1 MAKKKDKLSFTARSL
16 ADFSDKSA
24 ELTGSNWLQTSAEA
38 VKINSVKLWTG
49 FYELDMILYGG
60 VPYGKFFEVYGPDSS
75 GKTLLAMCVAAR
87 ALRTCRECVTPIMEF
102 VDYETGDLLTVC
114 RCHKNSPMNVIY
126 ADPENK
132 ADHNWGQIN
141 GWPKKGDPLEKHF
154 RVGSPSSA
162 DFLSDMTRIAIK
174 SKVLDLLVAD
184 SWAALFPESREGRT
198 AMEQQPGDHAK
209 AIQNLLNGI
218 LHENIKNQNE
228 GAHKTT
234 IFGINQIRS
243 KIGGYGNPETT
254 PGGWFL
260 KYIDTGKGRM
270 LSPKTNEGIQNPKM
284 TGQGEHY
291 VDFNFKLEKAAFGV
305 GKGSV
310 AGWRIYNRR
319 YGDNMPGDTN
329 EPVRMQ
335 KDLKALGFVEKTKKG
350 YKLLGLE
357 FPTVTTM
364 VKALQTPAMQWA
376 VRFAVMYRTTT
387 PETRQYIDV
396 NRFDYNPYYRFDLGE
411 EKENADGRFTQEIK
425 LVRRESPTKRSV
437 SKKRAKRIKK
447 AIDVVEATVQK
458 ALSELGTPVSEGD
471 E

>member
-1 MAKKKDKLSFTARSL
+1 MAKKKDKIGFKARSL
-16 ADFSDKSA
+16 EDFDKKST
-24 ELTGSNWLQTSAEA
+24 ELTSSQWLQTAAEA

-49 FYELDMILYGG
+49 FYEFDMITYGG
-60 VPYGKFFEVYGPDSS
+60 LPYGKFFEVYGPDSS
-75 GKTLLAMCVAAR
+75 GKTLLAMRAAAQ
-87 ALRTCRECVTPIMEF
+87 ALRICRECVTPILEF
-102 VDYETGDLLTVC
+102 IDYETGETAKTC
-114 RCHKNSPMNVIY
+114 RCSKQSNMNVIY

-132 ADHNWGQIN
+132 ADHAWGQVN
-141 GWPKKGDPLEKHF
+141 GWPRKGDPLEKHF

-174 SKVLDLLVAD
+174 SKVLDFFVAD

-228 GAHKTT
+228 GAFNKTT
-234 IFGINQIRS
+234 ILGINQIRS

-260 KYIDTGKGRM
+260 KYIDSGKGRM
-270 LSPKTNEGIQNPKM
+270 LSPKTNEGIQADKM

-310 AGWRIYNRR
+310 AGWRVYNRK
-319 YGDNMPGDTN
+319 YGDNVPGGTN
-329 EPVRMQ
+329 EPKRMQ
-335 KDLKALGFVEKTKKG
+335 DDLKRLGIHRKEKNSHF
-350 YKLLGLE
+350 LLGIK
-357 FPTVTTM
+357 FDNATNM
-364 VKALQTPAMQWA
+364 VKALETPAMQWA
-376 VRFAVMYRTTT
+376 IRFASMFKGST
-387 PETRQYIDV
+387 PETKAYIDIE
-396 NRFDYNPYYRFDLGE
+396 RFDYNPFYRFQVDEPVDKGE
-411 EKENADGRFTQEIK
+411 GIVTQEIT
-425 LVRRESPTKRSV
+425 LVRRESPTKGSV
-437 SKKRAKRIKK
+437 RKRRTRKP
-447 AIDVVEATVQK
+447 DVVKATVK
-458 ALSELGTPVSEGD
+458 KSLSELGTPVPEGD